1 MPPLPNGLR
10 SQDIARSDD
19 HSTDVVGFFTAGGPI
34 SSVLGQFEERP
45 EQIHMA
51 RAVHQAMINGRH
63 LAVEAGTG
71 VGKSLAYLIPAIK
84 QTQSGAGRI
93 LVSTFTITLQE
104 QLINNDIP
112 LLAGCMGDGFTA
124 ALAKGRG
131 NYVCKRRLEFAFRKQ
146 QTLFRGADS
155 QLQDLYRWAQQT
167 TDGSLSDLTSVP
179 SPGRLRQVWDAVKSE
194 HGNCRGRKCPHF
206 ADCFYWRARRRLD
219 NADIIVA
226 NHALMF
232 SDLVLKEQGAAVLPD
247 FRYIIIDEAHNLE
260 HVAEEH
266 FGINISDRRI
276 KFLLDGL
283 FNPRTQRG
291 LLAYARGSR
300 KAGAQNADKA
310 IDMVGKVAAESRIF
324 FTNVR
329 KWFQRAKDET
339 GGRCHKHFVDGKICG
354 YLRDLRAQLAKLAR
368 STKDADEKFE
378 LTRFV
383 DRCQLLAEELHCF
396 LVQDRADCVY
406 WVEVPQ
412 AVLSARSAAATLRS
426 APLNVGPDVAGCLFD
441 KYESV
446 ILTSATLSTAPY
458 PSSADKGKT
467 PSWPQAGKVPPSG
480 GAIRD
485 TQHARRNTD
494 MGFEFFATRIGLM
507 DSDVADAA
515 QARLCSETGPNQLVS
530 RSDFLRLGSPFDYEK
545 QATIYIEK
553 DLPEPNDSTFIDTA
567 VETLKTYIRKTG
579 GHAFVLFTSYKML
592 ESVAEKLSDWLAE
605 QHIALYQQGAG
616 MDRSVMLR
624 HFRSGRSCLF
634 GTDSFWQ
641 GVDVPGEAL
650 RNVIIVRLPF
660 AVPDKPL
667 IAGRCEQ
674 IRRQGRNP
682 FSDYQLPQAILKFKQ
697 GFGRLIR
704 TKNDSGIV
712 VVLDSR
718 IVNKSYGRKFLAAIP
733 KCKIYIVAASKSRT

>member
-1 MPPLPNGLR
+1 VFGR
-10 SQDIARSDD
+10 
-19 HSTDVVGFFTAGGPI
+19 
-34 SSVLGQFEERP
+34 FEQRG
-45 EQIHMA
+45 EQVHMA
-51 RAVHQAMINGRH
+51 RAVHEAMTNGRH

-71 VGKSLAYLIPAIK
+71 VGKSLAYLIPAIH
-84 QTQSGAGRI
+84 QAQNSGGKI

-104 QLINNDIP
+104 QLINHDIP
-112 LLAGCMGDGFTA
+112 LLAGSMGHGFTA

-146 QTLFRGADS
+146 QMLFRGADA
-155 QLQDLYRWAQQT
+155 QLHELYKWAQQT
-167 TDGSLSDLTSVP
+167 TDGSLSDLASVP
-179 SPGRLRQVWDAVKSE
+179 NQGRLRQVWDAVKSE
-194 HGNCRGRKCPHF
+194 HGNCRGRKCAHF

-247 FRYIIIDEAHNLE
+247 YRYVIIDEAHNLE

-283 FNPRTQRG
+283 FNPRMQRG
-291 LLAYARGSR
+291 LLAYAKGPR
-300 KAGAQNADKA
+300 KAGTQNADKA
-310 IDMVGKVAAESRIF
+310 IDMVGTVAGESRVF

-329 KWFQRAKDET
+329 KWFERTKDQT
-339 GGRCHKHFVDGKICG
+339 GGRCHKHFVDGRICG

-368 STKDADEKFE
+368 GTKDNDEKSE

-383 DRCQLLAEELHCF
+383 DRCQLLAEELNSF
-396 LVQDRADCVY
+396 LLQDRADCVY

-426 APLNVGPDVAGCLFD
+426 APINVGPDVAGCLFD

-458 PSSADKGKT
+458 PSSAPGMT
-467 PSWPQAGKVPPSG
+467 
-480 GAIRD
+480 RD
-485 TQHARRNTD
+485 TQHAIRNTGA
-494 MGFEFFATRIGLM
+494 GFEFFATRIGLM
-507 DSDVADAA
+507 DSNAA
-515 QARLCSETGPNQLVS
+515 GAAKAQLRSETDQDPSES
-530 RSDFLRLGSPFDYEK
+530 RADFLRLGSPFDYSK

-553 DLPEPNDSTFIDTA
+553 DLPQPNDATFIDTA

-592 ESVAEKLSDWLAE
+592 ETVAEKLSDWLAE

-616 MDRSVMLR
+616 MDRSVMLK

-674 IRRQGRNP
+674 IRRQGGNP
-682 FSDYQLPQAILKFKQ
+682 FNDYQLPQAILKFKQ

-704 TKNDSGIV
+704 TKNDNGIV
-712 VVLDSR
+712 VILDSR

-733 KCKIYIVAASKSRT
+733 KCKTHIVAASKSRT